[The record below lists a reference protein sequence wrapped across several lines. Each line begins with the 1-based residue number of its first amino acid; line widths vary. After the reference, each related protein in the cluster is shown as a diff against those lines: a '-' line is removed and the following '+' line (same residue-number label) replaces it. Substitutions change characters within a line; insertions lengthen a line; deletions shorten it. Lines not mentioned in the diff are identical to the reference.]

1 MDTERVALWGFL
13 ISFAVLSQFIAGW
26 LLKCTRTHDPQS
38 QVRCTAYMCLMAF
51 LIYASWV
58 IYGGVVR
65 DIPLLIGGI
74 LWGGVT
80 AYELFQLARLLIAGT
95 GTYEPELRRMAGG
108 SDRVTF
114 LGHLSSHQLRS
125 LYRQAVAVIMPSL
138 CFEVLPLVPLEALSQ
153 ETPVIVRNL
162 GGMPE
167 IVDQSGG
174 GFVYD
179 TEEELPGLLDQL
191 LDDPERRRK
200 LGRKGYEAYQ
210 RDWTAEVHVQRYL
223 ALIAELATKKGVPA

>member
-1 MDTERVALWGFL
+1 
-13 ISFAVLSQFIAGW
+13 
-26 LLKCTRTHDPQS
+26 
-38 QVRCTAYMCLMAF
+38 
-51 LIYASWV
+51 
-58 IYGGVVR
+58 
-65 DIPLLIGGI
+65 
-74 LWGGVT
+74 
-80 AYELFQLARLLIAGT
+80 
-95 GTYEPELRRMAGG
+95 MAGG

-114 LGHLSSHQLRS
+114 LGHLSGHQLRS

-179 TEEELPGLLDQL
+179 TEAELPGLLDQL
-191 LDDPERRRK
+191 LDDPERRRE

-210 RDWTAEVHVQRYL
+210 REWTAEVHVKRYL
-223 ALIAELATKKGVPA
+223 ALIAELAAKKGVPA